1 MISSHFFLSFSS
13 TSPKKFAE
21 GEISGGSAAHKQRW
35 KEAKAIR
42 HAAPFHM
49 HPNQDRRAL

>member
-1 MISSHFFLSFSS
+1 MISGHFFLSFSS

-49 HPNQDRRAL
+49 HPKSG